1 VFDTSQYELLDF
13 GASRKLERFG
23 KFVLDRPAPAAARAE
38 RRNPELWQQAD
49 TTFDSGDDGPGR
61 WKVLSQVPE
70 NWEVR
75 HGPIVFR
82 LKLGAQ
88 GAIGLFPE
96 QADNWDWIES
106 QVRAAEQPPRVLN
119 LFAYTGG
126 STLAAAAAGAEV
138 THVDAA
144 RTAIAW
150 ARHNARASGLENAK
164 IRWIEEDAL
173 RFARRELKRGN
184 HYNAVIL
191 DPPAYGRGPRGE
203 TWKLEEQLDELLA
216 LCWELMAG
224 TRACLLVSCHSG
236 DLAFPGSQLEHVSR
250 ACPELARSGH
260 LEALEMQLLSADGP
274 RSLNSGAVLRWT
286 AQRQPQA
293 ARVKASRTQTAH
305 AEPLP

>member
-1 VFDTSQYELLDF
+1 MFHPSQYELLDF
-13 GASRKLERFG
+13 GAGRKLERFG
-23 KFVLDRPAPAAARAE
+23 KFVLDRPSPAAAHAE
-38 RRNPELWQQAD
+38 RCHPKLWQQAD
-49 TTFDSGDDGPGR
+49 AAFHSRDDGPG
-61 WKVLSQVPE
+61 WEVLTQVPE

-75 HGPIVFR
+75 HGPIVLR

-96 QADNWDWIES
+96 QADNWDWIGA
-106 QVRAAEQPPRVLN
+106 QVRAAERPPRVLN
-119 LFAYTGG
+119 FFAYTGG

-144 RTAIAW
+144 RTAITW

-173 RFARRELKRGN
+173 KFARRELKRGN
-184 HYNAVIL
+184 RYDAVIL

-216 LCWELMAG
+216 LCLELMAG
-224 TRACLLVSCHSG
+224 ARGYLLISCHSG
-236 DLAFPGSQLEHVSR
+236 DLAFSGSQLEHVSR
-250 ACPELARSGH
+250 ACPELVRSGH
-260 LEALEMQLLSADGP
+260 FEAHEMQLVSADISH
-274 RSLNSGAVLRWT
+274 SLNSGAVLRWT
-286 AQRQPQA
+286 AQQQPQE
-293 ARVKASRTQTAH
+293 ARLKASRTHTAH